1 MRVKYWMGVY
11 KIGGGQWGMKAD
23 GRLGQAVGDE
33 GGRAVGAGYCSP
45 LAASFVPLQLS
56 ANFD

>member
-1 MRVKYWMGVY
+1 MKYWMGAY